1 MVNDDFIM
9 GTPNV
14 LSINIYVFVRWT
26 ELFIRLIVSAIKKRK
41 ENVIFPCF
49 IWIKDFGFFSL
60 KVKNAQ
66 RYNASGIIM
75 YTDPS
80 DFNRGNT
87 TYPNS
92 WWMPPSGLQRG
103 TVGSDGDYLTP
114 LYPATGEKLFPVISL
129 LMYYDISL
137 STSYIVVVFAGN
149 VAGKLD
155 NPYLRYHNR
164 QSATRFPITAKL
176 AMLQNGN
183 TGLYG

>member
-1 MVNDDFIM
+1 MK
-9 GTPNV
+9 
-14 LSINIYVFVRWT
+14 YFV
-26 ELFIRLIVSAIKKRK
+26 
-41 ENVIFPCF
+41 
-49 IWIKDFGFFSL
+49 FSL

-129 LMYYDISL
+129 LMYYDISM
-137 STSYIVVVFAGN
+137 STGVLHVHCRCFRR
-149 VAGKLD
+149 KC
-155 NPYLRYHNR
+155 R
-164 QSATRFPITAKL
+164 
-176 AMLQNGN
+176 
-183 TGLYG
+183 

>member
-129 LMYYDISL
+129 LVYYDISL
-137 STSYIVVVFAGN
+137 SMGVFLCRCFRR
-149 VAGKLD
+149 KC
-155 NPYLRYHNR
+155 RWQIR
-164 QSATRFPITAKL
+164 QPLFTLP
-176 AMLQNGN
+176 
-183 TGLYG
+183 